1 MIITDI
7 LNIMHLV
14 LLFFPV
20 IIYFIN
26 IGYVKPYFKFA
37 VLIALLTPLHW
48 EFFDNQCVSTIV
60 TRKLGDFKNT
70 RTTSAFSETY
80 LKWLYKPLMD
90 NIFKLEWDTDG
101 LSKMVYIH
109 WIVNFVL
116 IWYFIFYK
124 YC

>member
-1 MIITDI
+1 MIISQI
-7 LNIMHLV
+7 LNILHLI

-20 IIYFIN
+20 TIYLIDLK
-26 IGYVKPYFKFA
+26 YLKPWFKFA

-48 EFFDNQCVSTIV
+48 EFFDNQCVSTIL
-60 TRKLGDFKNT
+60 TKKLGDFSDT
-70 RTTSAFSETY
+70 RTTSAFSERY

-90 NIFKLEWDTDG
+90 NLFRLKWNSEG

-124 YC
+124 YH